1 MAAARIFDTRPLK
14 SNRNGSNHREIR
26 FNWFNP
32 TESIADSADFD
43 SQTAHP
49 KIWLTAR
56 ISAFLFTRFCSNRLI
71 KSKPPFPLPPLPP
84 LLIPSLLLLLPVSI
98 FGFLSKNEFE
108 FTADTGWEDCADPI
122 IPFWQTPFYRWNSIL
137 IWGIQVRF
145 FFGSGWLR
153 QLKATEEQRIQR
165 QFESFGINR
174 RRRWSF
180 QLSEREGID
189 SRWCDKGEWLL
200 IDYSID

>member
-71 KSKPPFPLPPLPP
+71 KSKPPFPLHRLFYCYFP
-84 LLIPSLLLLLPVSI
+84 
-98 FGFLSKNEFE
+98 F
-108 FTADTGWEDCADPI
+108 
-122 IPFWQTPFYRWNSIL
+122 PFWVFIKEWIRIYRRYGVGGLCRSDNPILTNAVLPLKFDPNLRHSGPILFWFRLASSTEGDGGAADSTSVWIVWN
-137 IWGIQVRF
+137 
-145 FFGSGWLR
+145 
-153 QLKATEEQRIQR
+153 
-165 QFESFGINR
+165 
-174 RRRWSF
+174 
-180 QLSEREGID
+180 
-189 SRWCDKGEWLL
+189 
-200 IDYSID
+200 